1 MLPPADAAVLVRDLQ
16 ESRGK
21 SFPLVHVYAAALG
34 YPLPVASPATETAVA
49 VVPPRERAVTMS
61 LMGEADNER
70 ARADRL
76 PAGSLISV
84 LLRQHAEIRDMFTA
98 VQAASG
104 RQRQELFDE
113 LRELLAVH
121 EGGEEMVLRPV
132 TRTSSAADVAD
143 ARNQEEDE
151 AAHVLAALEKMD
163 VSSQEFADTLAE
175 FEKAVSAHA
184 ENEELEEFPAVQA
197 AHTEDE
203 LRELGEKLVKAQ
215 SKAPT
220 HPHPAVAGS
229 PTAQRVVGPFT
240 ALLDRARDA
249 HTG

>member
-1 MLPPADAAVLVRDLQ
+1 VIARCFRALYPSIND
-16 ESRGK
+16 
-21 SFPLVHVYAAALG
+21 VYPSVPG
-34 YPLPVASPATETAVA
+34 YPLPVASPATVTAEA
-49 VVPPRERAVTMS
+49 NVPLRERAVTMS

-70 ARADRL
+70 ARAGML
-76 PAGSLISV
+76 PTGSLISV
-84 LLRQHAEIRDMFTA
+84 LLRQHAEIRDMFVA

-104 RQRQELFDE
+104 QRRQELFDE
-113 LRELLAVH
+113 LRGLLAVH

-132 TRTSSAADVAD
+132 TRKSLAVQVAD

-163 VSSQEFADTLAE
+163 VSGQEFADTFAE

-184 ENEELEEFPAVQA
+184 EHEELEEFPAVQA
-197 AHTEDE
+197 AHTEGE

-215 SKAPT
+215 NKAPT

-229 PTAQRVVGPFT
+229 PTALRVVGPFA

-249 HTG
+249 YRT